1 MRPCLSLPEAEKRW
15 AKRRS
20 SRSDDDRNDRARRG
34 RSGPPNGVYLVG
46 ALALLG
52 GAVDLFLGL
61 ALLPTSL
68 VVFGVLLATIGGL
81 ECWAAVGLFRL
92 RARALG
98 LAIVLFGAGA
108 LIDALRLL
116 FALGSGGSA
125 GGPAARIPLALVVI
139 GYLLARADH
148 FE

>member
-1 MRPCLSLPEAEKRW
+1 MSLPEA
-15 AKRRS
+15 AKRRANRRS
-20 SRSDDDRNDRARRG
+20 SSADDGHGTRRQ
-34 RSGPPNGVYLVG
+34 RDGPPNGVYLIA
-46 ALALLG
+46 ALAFLG
-52 GAVDLFLGL
+52 GAVDLLLGL
-61 ALLPTSL
+61 AMLPTSF

-98 LAIVLFGAGA
+98 LAVVLFGAGA
-108 LIDALRLL
+108 LIDGLRLL
-116 FALGSGGSA
+116 FALGSGGAA
-125 GGPAARIPLALVVI
+125 GGPAARILLAVVVI